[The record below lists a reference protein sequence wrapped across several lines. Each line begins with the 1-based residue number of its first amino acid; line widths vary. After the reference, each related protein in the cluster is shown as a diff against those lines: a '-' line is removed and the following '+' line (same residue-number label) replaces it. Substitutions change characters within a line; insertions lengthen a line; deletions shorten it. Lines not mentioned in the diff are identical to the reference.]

1 MKVNIL
7 VPMAGKGSRFANAGF
22 VQPKPLIDV
31 AGKPMISWVI
41 DNVNAP
47 GVIEARFIFLVL
59 REHEKQ
65 YGRTASLKSL
75 VKSGSVAD
83 ANVKGDANA
92 DADDNAND
100 NAKFNAN
107 DTAYAATTTTTTSV
121 EVVYVDEV
129 TEGAA
134 CTCLLARGLIDDETP
149 LFIANSDQF
158 VEWSAVD
165 YWTSMAQQLDS
176 SDGDVLCFRI
186 PMSENDVKWSYAK
199 VDERGCVTD
208 LQEKKVIS
216 ENATVGYYY
225 WRRGSDFVRLAD
237 KMIARDFR
245 VNGEFYVAPVYNEGV
260 AEGMKFKLSFCDKM
274 WGLGVPHDLTSFL
287 TNYVRARR
295 PKLPPPASI
304 ACGPMRFIAHRGN
317 VYGANKEKEN
327 RPEYIKQAL
336 ALGFDVEIDVWY
348 LNDHGGSESRGGCLE
363 QESFHESN
371 NALHHSSPCSSSS
384 WWLGH
389 DEPQYMVPYEFLLQ
403 SRLWIHC
410 KNGAALR
417 MLSQEDRVNCFSH
430 DVDECTLTSKRHVWV
445 YPDKPLQGPSS
456 VAVMFSDPVN
466 LLDKDIF
473 GICADDVGVL
483 RHEYVQR
490 RLRGDGGDG
499 KDADIAAA
507 TASATSAAGHASKLP
522 SPKIQLIVFDLDGVL
537 VESKDLHYEALNEAI
552 RAVAGEDFVITRP
565 EHETVYDGL
574 STNQKLRLMTIQKDL
589 PLDMHRPI
597 WLRKQELTEV
607 MVRDQLKPDGELL
620 ATIRALK
627 KEHGY
632 PLAVASNCIKSSVF
646 NILDSIGVLPLV
658 DAYFSN
664 EDVQHA
670 KPAPDIYLKAC
681 STFGVPPESALVVE
695 DSVKGF
701 EACVRAGC
709 PLFKV
714 RGPEDVRVPS
724 IVQRVS
730 AINQGVKPI
739 TVVVPLAGES
749 QQYWIDGP
757 EAVPSELPLFLSDV
771 NGAPAIE
778 WVLKPFLQSRYELK
792 FVFVVKESQMQRF
805 KLESLLPRI
814 VGFRP
819 TVVLP
824 VHGETLGSLKTVLSV
839 AEKLDG
845 AAPVIF
851 CNGSTVTSWLPGS
864 SIDDLVDT
872 RADGALTTFESNDPK
887 CSYVRVRD
895 GTDLVD
901 VHEKVPVSNIA
912 TTGIYYWKSADAFL
926 SAATSIVKRGVK
938 HKGLYYMAPV
948 YNEAVR
954 AGLSFKILPAK
965 GCWPL
970 CSLQEVSKCAEA
982 HVSLHV
988 DEEMK
993 GIYDELEE
1001 RQNKSIAELGY
1012 TFDASLK
1019 RQDQP
1024 ARCFAAYTLCSFENF
1039 HSFSRLD
1046 LLMGQLQ
1053 ESFGTSHAIYRVRPD
1068 CDSNHTMFGRLHLT
1082 FMQLVGFEIFGS
1094 VPLPHDYAEVIEAIL
1109 LRSMRPFE
1117 VHFTRVVLTRGSL
1130 MLVGHPTSSLNHVRD
1145 TVRKTL
1151 ARIGYP
1157 LYEPYK
1163 NDIVHMTLMR
1173 FAAPL
1178 SSCQARKLEA
1188 IVHAQPRGKVIAK
1201 LRVDALTM
1209 SAASWKMQ
1217 PAELEAVPR
1226 HHVCLA

>member
-65 YGRTASLKSL
+65 YGLTASLKSL
-75 VKSGSVAD
+75 VESCPGAS
-83 ANVKGDANA
+83 
-92 DADDNAND
+92 
-100 NAKFNAN
+100 
-107 DTAYAATTTTTTSV
+107 SV

-134 CTCLLARGLIDDETP
+134 CTCLLARGVIDDETP

-199 VDERGCVTD
+199 VDGRGCVTD
-208 LQEKKVIS
+208 IQEKNVIS

-225 WRRGSDFVRLAD
+225 WRRGRDFVRLAD

-287 TNYVRARR
+287 TNYVRARGSN
-295 PKLPPPASI
+295 LPPPAKI

-327 RPEYIKQAL
+327 KPDYIKQAL
-336 ALGFDVEIDVWY
+336 ALGFDVEIDAWFVHGEDVGLAGGGGGEDAY
-348 LNDHGGSESRGGCLE
+348 RDHNGYGSSLF
-363 QESFHESN
+363 SSSS
-371 NALHHSSPCSSSS
+371 SSPSSS

-389 DEPQYMVPYEFLLQ
+389 DEPQYMVSYEFLLQ
-403 SRLWIHC
+403 DRLWIHC

-417 MLSQEDRVNCFSH
+417 MLSQEDRINCFSH

-445 YPDKPLQGPSS
+445 YPDKPLQGPNS

-473 GICADDVGVL
+473 GICADNVGVL

-490 RLRGDGGDG
+490 RLKGYSGAGSNGG
-499 KDADIAAA
+499 AENAIAAG
-507 TASATSAAGHASKLP
+507 SASKLP
-522 SPKIQLIVFDLDGVL
+522 SSKIQLIVFDLDGVL
-537 VESKDLHYEALNEAI
+537 VESKDLHYDALNEAI
-552 RAVAGEDFVITRP
+552 RAVAGEDFIITRP

-589 PLDMHRPI
+589 PLNMHRPI

-607 MVRDQLKPDGELL
+607 MVREQLKPDETLL

-664 EDVQHA
+664 EDVQRA
-670 KPAPDIYLKAC
+670 KPGPDIYLKAC

-714 RGPEDVRVPS
+714 RGPEDVRAPS
-724 IVQRVS
+724 IVERISTV
-730 AINQGVKPI
+730 NQGVKPI
-739 TVVVPLAGES
+739 MVVVPLAGES

-757 EAVPSELPLFLSDV
+757 EAVPSELPLFLADV
-771 NGAPAIE
+771 NGSPAIE
-778 WVLKPFLQSRYELK
+778 WLLKPFLKSRYELN
-792 FVFVVKESQMQRF
+792 FVFVVKEAQMQRF

-824 VHGETLGSLKTVLSV
+824 VHGETLGSLKTVLAI

-845 AAPVIF
+845 SAPVIF

-872 RADGALTTFESNDPK
+872 RADGALTTFESNDPR
-887 CSYVRVRD
+887 CSYVRVRP
-895 GTDLVD
+895 GLDLVD

-912 TTGIYYWKSADAFL
+912 TTGIYFWKSADAFL
-926 SAATSIVKRGVK
+926 SAAKTIVKRGVK
-938 HKGLYYMAPV
+938 HKGLYYLAPV
-948 YNEAVR
+948 YNEAIR
-954 AGLSFKILPAK
+954 AGLSFKTLPVK
-965 GCWPL
+965 SCWPL
-970 CSLQEVSKCAEA
+970 CSLQEVSKFAEG
-982 HVSLHV
+982 HMSLHV

-993 GIYDELEE
+993 QIYDELEE
-1001 RQNKSIAELGY
+1001 RQKDSIANLGY
-1012 TFDASLK
+1012 TFDATLR

-1046 LLMGQLQ
+1046 LLMGQLH

-1178 SSCQARKLEA
+1178 SSSQARELEA
-1188 IVHAQPRGKVIAK
+1188 IVQAQLKGKVIAK

-1217 PAELEAVPR
+1217 PAELEAVPQ
-1226 HHVCLA
+1226 HHVCLV

>member
-1 MKVNIL
+1 MKVNIV
-7 VPMAGKGSRFANAGF
+7 VPMAGKGSRFAKAGF

-31 AGKPMISWVI
+31 AGKPMISWVVE
-41 DNVNAP
+41 NVNAP
-47 GVIEARFIFLVL
+47 GVIEPRFIFLVL
-59 REHEKQ
+59 KEHEDK
-65 YGRTASLKSL
+65 YRLTASLKSL
-75 VKSGSVAD
+75 VPAP
-83 ANVKGDANA
+83 
-92 DADDNAND
+92 
-100 NAKFNAN
+100 
-107 DTAYAATTTTTTSV
+107 AAV
-121 EVVYVDEV
+121 EVVYVEEV

-134 CTCLLARGLIDDETP
+134 CTCLLARELIDDDETP

-199 VDERGCVTD
+199 VDGRGCVTD
-208 LQEKKVIS
+208 IQEKKVIS

-260 AEGMKFKLSFCDKM
+260 AEGMNFKLSFCHKM

-287 TNYVRARR
+287 TNYVRPRKPQLA
-295 PKLPPPASI
+295 PPSKI

-317 VYGANKEKEN
+317 VYGENKEKEN
-327 RPEYIKQAL
+327 RPEYIKEAL
-336 ALGFDVEIDVWY
+336 SLGFDVEIDVWF
-348 LNDHGGSESRGGCLE
+348 LPGEESGRAAQSGDMDRVVGADE
-363 QESFHESN
+363 T
-371 NALHHSSPCSSSS
+371 PSS

-403 SRLWIHC
+403 DRLWIHC

-417 MLSQEDRVNCFSH
+417 MLSQEERVNCFSH

-445 YPDKPLQGPSS
+445 YPDKPLQGPNS

-490 RLRGDGGDG
+490 RLKGYS
-499 KDADIAAA
+499 ADSADVAAA
-507 TASATSAAGHASKLP
+507 SAAGTLAPPSSAAEGETDGNPKNAS
-522 SPKIQLIVFDLDGVL
+522 STIQLIIFDLDGVL
-537 VESKDLHYEALNEAI
+537 VESKDLHYDALNRAI
-552 RAVAGEDFVITRP
+552 SEVAGEEFVISRP

-574 STNQKLRLMTIQKDL
+574 STNQKLRLMSIQKDL

-597 WLRKQELTEV
+597 WLRKQELTEI
-607 MVRDQLKPDGELL
+607 MVREQLKPNEDLL
-620 ATIRALK
+620 ETIRALK
-627 KEHGY
+627 AKYGY
-632 PLAVASNCIKSSVF
+632 PLAVASNCIKCSVH

-664 EDVQHA
+664 EDVQLA
-670 KPAPDIYLKAC
+670 KPCPDIYLKAC
-681 STFGVPPESALVVE
+681 STFGVPPSSALVVE

-714 RGPEDVRVPS
+714 RGPDDVRAPA
-724 IVQRVS
+724 IVERIS

-757 EAVPSELPLFLSDV
+757 EAVQSELPLFLADV
-771 NGAPAIE
+771 NGSPAIE
-778 WVLKPFLQSRYELK
+778 WVLKPFLKSRYELK

-814 VGFRP
+814 VGFKP
-819 TVVLP
+819 TQVLP

-839 AEKLDG
+839 AEMLDG
-845 AAPVIF
+845 GAPVIF

-864 SIDDLVDT
+864 TIDDIIDT
-872 RADGALTTFESNDPK
+872 SADGALTTFESNDPR
-887 CSYVRVRD
+887 CSYVRVRSNSD
-895 GTDLVD
+895 VIVD
-901 VHEKVPVSNIA
+901 VHEKVPISNIA
-912 TTGIYYWKSADAFL
+912 TTGIYYWKNAEAFL

-938 HKGLYYMAPV
+938 HKGLYYLAPV
-948 YNEAVR
+948 YNEAIR
-954 AGLSFKILPAK
+954 AGLSIKSVPAK
-965 GCWPL
+965 NCWPL
-970 CSLQEVSKCAEA
+970 CSLHEVAKFADA
-982 HVSLHV
+982 HVSLHL

-993 GIYDELEE
+993 AIYDELEE
-1001 RQNKSIAELGY
+1001 RQRISIAKHGY
-1012 TFDASLK
+1012 TFDASL
-1019 RQDQP
+1019 RLHEQP
-1024 ARCFAAYTLCSFENF
+1024 ARCFAAYTLCTFDNF

-1053 ESFGTSHAIYRVRPD
+1053 ESFGTAHAIYRVRPD

-1082 FMQLVGFEIFGS
+1082 FMQLVGFDIFGS
-1094 VPLPHDYAEVIEAIL
+1094 VPLPQDYAEVIEAIL
-1109 LRSMRPFE
+1109 LRSLRPFE
-1117 VHFTRVVLTRGSL
+1117 VHFTRVILTRGTL
-1130 MLVGHPTSSLNHVRD
+1130 MLVGHPTTSLNHVRD

-1151 ARIGYP
+1151 LRIGYP

-1173 FAAPL
+1173 FAGPMTAK
-1178 SSCQARKLEA
+1178 QAQELEG
-1188 IVHAQPRGKVIAK
+1188 IVQAQPKGKVIAK
-1201 LRVDALTM
+1201 LCVDRLSM

-1217 PAELEAVPR
+1217 PAELEAVQQ
-1226 HHVCLA
+1226 HHVRLV